1 MIEVKNLTKNYG
13 STRALDAVSFT
24 IPTGEVLGF
33 LGPNGAGKT
42 TAMKIITCFM
52 PPTDGQV
59 MVDNLDA
66 QEHSLAVRRK
76 IGYLPENNPLYTDMS
91 VLDYLTFVQRLR
103 AIPSSE
109 HATRNRRMVETC
121 GLGDVVRKDIGEL
134 SKGYRQRVGLAQAMI
149 HDPEILILDEPT
161 VGLDPNQIVEI
172 RDLIKELGRA
182 KTLLLCTHILSEVEA
197 TCDRVLIIN
206 RGRIVAD
213 GTPESLRAAA
223 RGQDRIFVEVKGPA
237 DQVRAAL
244 EGLPGA
250 VRVHTAEG
258 VTGGDGAP
266 QFVIDTAGGHD
277 LREAV
282 FTLVRDRQWVLLEL
296 RREAVRLEDVFRQ
309 LTAG

>member
-13 STRALDAVSFT
+13 PTRALDAVSFT

-59 MVDNLDA
+59 LVDELDA
-66 QEHSLAVRRK
+66 LEHSLEVRRK
-76 IGYLPENNPLYTDMS
+76 IGYLPENNPLYTDMN
-91 VLDYLTFVQRLR
+91 VLDYLVFVQRLR
-103 AIPSSE
+103 GIPFSE
-109 HATRNRRMVETC
+109 HAGRNRRMVEMC
-121 GLGDVVRKDIGEL
+121 GLGEVVRKDIGEL
-134 SKGYRQRVGLAQAMI
+134 SKGYRQRVGLAQAMV

-161 VGLDPNQIVEI
+161 VGLDPNQIVDI
-172 RDLIKELGRA
+172 RALIKELGRA
-182 KTLLLCTHILSEVEA
+182 KTLLLCTHILPEVEE

-213 GTPESLRAAA
+213 GTPQSLRAAA
-223 RGQDRIFVEVKGPA
+223 RGQERLFVEIRGPQ
-237 DQVRAAL
+237 DQIRAAL
-244 EGLPGA
+244 EQLPGA
-250 VRVHTAEG
+250 ARVSVPERAG
-258 VTGGDGAP
+258 ADDGAP
-266 QFVIDTAGGHD
+266 RFVIETGGGID

-282 FTLVRDRQWVLLEL
+282 FSMARDRNWILLEM